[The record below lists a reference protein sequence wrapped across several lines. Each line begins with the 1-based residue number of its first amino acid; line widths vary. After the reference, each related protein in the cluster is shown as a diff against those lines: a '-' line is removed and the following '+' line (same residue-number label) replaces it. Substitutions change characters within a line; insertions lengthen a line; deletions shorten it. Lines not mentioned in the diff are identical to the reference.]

1 MELTNKKVRHKILK
15 MNILEW
21 MGAVALERRVDVTKL
36 NLLVIK
42 LYLATLLSKITGS
55 LIV

>member
-1 MELTNKKVRHKILK
+1 MAIFEDQHGTDKQKSQTQNFK
-15 MNILEW
+15 N
-21 MGAVALERRVDVTKL
+21 AVALERRVDVTKL

-42 LYLATLLSKITGS
+42 LYLATVLPKITGS